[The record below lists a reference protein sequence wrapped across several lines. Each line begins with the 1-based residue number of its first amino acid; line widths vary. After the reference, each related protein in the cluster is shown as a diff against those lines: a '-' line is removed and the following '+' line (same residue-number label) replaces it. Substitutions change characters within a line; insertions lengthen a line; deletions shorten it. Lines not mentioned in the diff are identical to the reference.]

1 METIQRTLPAG
12 YFPFT
17 TSNVPGRGDALVL
30 GEEIVQC
37 DGKPHEKQS
46 VRDHDAYMEAQVRK
60 EGFRVWRFSE
70 EEILYCPAQVHLI
83 LSSLAVM
90 KRVLLERNRKP

>member
-1 METIQRTLPAG
+1 MKTPKGEVALREIMESVQRTLPAG
-12 YFPFT
+12 YFTFT

-46 VRDHDAYMEAQVRK
+46 VRDHDAYMESQVR
-60 EGFRVWRFSE
+60 EQGFRVWRFTE
-70 EEILYCPAQVHLI
+70 
-83 LSSLAVM
+83 
-90 KRVLLERNRKP
+90 